1 MGIIEGGGE
10 EVMATCP
17 CLYYLWRY
25 IGLNSS
31 GDPDVNCS
39 WWGLVLKEEVRLVM
53 VGKGGWGIDN
63 IWD

>member
-17 CLYYLWRY
+17 CLYYLWRL
-25 IGLNSS
+25 GLNSS
-31 GDPDVNCS
+31 GDPDMNCLR
-39 WWGLVLKEEVRLVM
+39 WGLVLKEEVRLVTG
-53 VGKGGWGIDN
+53 GKGGWGIDN